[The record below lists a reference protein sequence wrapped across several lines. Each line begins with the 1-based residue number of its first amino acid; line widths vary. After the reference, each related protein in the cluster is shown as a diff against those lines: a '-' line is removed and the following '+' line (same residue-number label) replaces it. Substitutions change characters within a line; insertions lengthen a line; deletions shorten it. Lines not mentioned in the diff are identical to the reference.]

1 MTVRPLRDAK
11 GLFHEEPEDLA
22 SSIEARGLRLIED
35 AHGRE
40 FGILPYLEEEAIAR
54 LRGAGVFAVDQSLKR
69 EDPDLWRCRWVA
81 EAEYFMRHSM
91 QGPIDAT
98 VAYAAAE
105 ALVRA
110 SQLRQAIEDGQ
121 AEKAAALAML
131 VASWISIGGVSIR
144 LAKAEPLSR
153 FARPFAEHSGRGEGA
168 VKKLVREVLGPLEKR
183 LRRKAEALEVWQAC
197 AARRRSGIKFV
208 NDPTWG
214 TPVQAVPKN
223 GDPPAK
229 WSRFRVIVSEVRKD
243 AGK

>member
-1 MTVRPLRDAK
+1 MTARPLRDAK

-35 AHGRE
+35 AHGHE
-40 FGILPYLEEEAIAR
+40 FGIVPYLEEEAIAR
-54 LRGAGVFAVDQSLKR
+54 LRGAGVFAVDESLKR
-69 EDPDLWRCRWVA
+69 EDPGLWRCRWVA

-131 VASWISIGGVSIR
+131 VASWISVGGVSIR
-144 LAKAEPLSR
+144 LAKAEPLAR
-153 FARPFAEHSGRGEGA
+153 FARPFAQNSGRGEGA
-168 VKKLVREVLGPLEKR
+168 VKRLVREVLGPLKKR
-183 LRRKAEALEVWQAC
+183 LRKEPSHLEVWQAC
-197 AARRRSGIKFV
+197 ATRRRSGIKFM

-214 TPVQAVPKN
+214 TPLQAVPAN
-223 GDPPAK
+223 GERPAK
-229 WSRFRVIVSEVRKD
+229 WSRFQVIVSEVRRD
-243 AGK
+243 AKK